1 MKTDILTALLMMAP
15 RSSLEVEMTMQDGSV
30 IKVNLDVEQIRS
42 EIQEAKRL
50 ADKAVSLERENV
62 QLEKMAAW
70 LANQITFCA
79 GYNRIIPC
87 TDGCPI
93 CDKQRTARDWL
104 ESARQAAT
112 EET

>member
-1 MKTDILTALLMMAP
+1 MLLT
-15 RSSLEVEMTMQDGSV
+15 LEEAIT
-30 IKVNLDVEQIRS
+30 RS
-42 EIQEAKRL
+42 ETNALFRDEAGTYHGQI
-50 ADKAVSLERENV
+50 ADWLIELKKLREENV